1 MRILYKISLWLT
13 SVAIMA
19 AITSCEAVM
28 DGERPCP
35 AGESVSLSFK
45 MITSTTLVGTRADDN
60 PFHSEV
66 DSEFRQFEDGIDVND
81 LGLFIFAKDKDGVDQ
96 IVMKTTNISSSTNP
110 AMMITGSPGAYT
122 VTMIVEKDNLTKIL
136 GYEIDANSDENVDFR
151 IMILANCK
159 NAISGGWNAIDG
171 MTFTEVVTQAQSIAF
186 PMEAIHNT
194 NMGDSEVDG
203 VYKGNIPMFGTNT
216 FTVSQQDL
224 FLSRPDER
232 IWLGQIDM
240 LRSLAKV
247 RVIDNIQNK
256 DDSGYPKIIAAEILS
271 SQSAAIPVP
280 YDAVGYRNGYQVHTA
295 NIADPEKALTL
306 VGASV
311 YKLGSIPSSWDMT
324 PEAYRTGNTRI
335 GYIPEQKIAN
345 INGNVAQGMP
355 VFRITAALKKNADG
369 TDDTKTYDV
378 PMTGYNVNNG
388 GLEFTF
394 GNEILR
400 NHVYSL
406 SVNRVAVGTPA
417 EITVTVD
424 NWKSPEAGDLI
435 LDYNDNVTVPQ
446 GDRMEWVGGTYDGRD
461 GETYVLKP
469 WTSIANR
476 EPLVGYFR
484 IPTPAGAT
492 WTAYLIDA
500 GGPDAGAFAFLDT
513 DKDGNDI
520 EVPTISG
527 LIPVNGGSAAKSR
540 LRIVTTNQAP
550 SSDEAN
556 RAILQVVVTI
566 GEGAT
571 ASYVEVPLTPINSK
585 KLNFTL
591 IQNPK

>member
-81 LGLFIFAKDKDGVDQ
+81 LGLFIFAKDIDGVDQ
-96 IVMKTTNISSSTNP
+96 LVMKTTNISSSTNP

-280 YDAVGYRNGYQVHTA
+280 FDAVGYRNGYQVHTA
-295 NIADPEKALTL
+295 NIAEPEKALTL
-306 VGASV
+306 EGASV

-324 PEAYRTGNTRI
+324 PEADRTGNTHI

-355 VFRITAALKKNADG
+355 VFRITAALKKNLDG

-406 SVNRVAVGTPA
+406 SVNRVAVGTPTD
-417 EITVTVD
+417 ITVNVQTWDESSFTLDYTESLIIPNKMSWNPNSYASDV
-424 NWKSPEAGDLI
+424 NGVVIAKPWATTEAGQ
-435 LDYNDNVTVPQ
+435 T
-446 GDRMEWVGGTYDGRD
+446 WV
-461 GETYVLKP
+461 
-469 WTSIANR
+469 
-476 EPLVGYFR
+476 PLVGTFG
-484 IPTPAGAT
+484 IQSPVGARWEANLLT
-492 WTAYLIDA
+492 LD
-500 GGPDAGAFAFLDT
+500 GEQGAFAFLD
-513 DKDGNDI
+513 DRVQDENGNPWIGPSVSGIIDGKTLS
-520 EVPTISG
+520 TI
-527 LIPVNGGSAAKSR
+527 
-540 LRIVTTNQAP
+540 RIVTLDPEPTQT
-550 SSDEAN
+550 N
-556 RAILQVVVTI
+556 RARLQVVVTI
-566 GEGAT
+566 GEGASST
-571 ASYVEVPLTPINSK
+571 VLDADITPENTTYRHYTIV
-585 KLNFTL
+585 
-591 IQNPK
+591 QNEL

>member
-81 LGLFIFAKDKDGVDQ
+81 LGLFIFAKDIDGVDQ
-96 IVMKTTNISSSTNP
+96 LVMKTTNISSSTNP

-280 YDAVGYRNGYQVHTA
+280 FDAVGYRNGYQVHTA
-295 NIADPEKALTL
+295 NIAEPEKALTL
-306 VGASV
+306 EGASV

-324 PEAYRTGNTRI
+324 PEADRTGNTHI

-355 VFRITAALKKNADG
+355 VFRITAALKKNLDG

-424 NWKSPEAGDLI
+424 NWNESSLT
-435 LDYNDNVTVPQ
+435 LDYTESILVSNPLSWVPNTFENTAEN
-446 GDRMEWVGGTYDGRD
+446 GSVII
-461 GETYVLKP
+461 VKP
-469 WTSIANR
+469 WATTENGSTWI
-476 EPLVGYFR
+476 PLVGTFGFQSP
-484 IPTPAGAT
+484 IGAR
-492 WTAYLIDA
+492 WTAYLLTTVGDE
-500 GGPDAGAFAFLDT
+500 DSFAFMDESNP
-513 DKDGNDI
+513 DDYGNPSL
-520 EVPTISG
+520 VPSISG
-527 LIPVNGGSAAKSR
+527 IIDGKTLSTLK
-540 LRIVTTNQAP
+540 IVTLDPAP
-550 SSDEAN
+550 EQQN
-556 RAILQVVVTI
+556 RARLQILVTI
-566 GEGAT
+566 GEGSSAT
-571 ASYVEVPLTPINSK
+571 VTEAEAYGNIDY
-585 KLNFTL
+585 FT
-591 IQNPK
+591 IVQNPL

>member
-19 AITSCEAVM
+19 VITSCEAVM

-45 MITSTTLVGTRADDN
+45 MITSTTLVGTRADAY
-60 PFHSEV
+60 PSHSEV

-96 IVMKTTNISSSTNP
+96 LVMKTTNISSSTNP

-280 YDAVGYRNGYQVHTA
+280 FDAVGYRNGYQVHTA
-295 NIADPEKALTL
+295 NIAEPEKALTL
-306 VGASV
+306 EGASV

-324 PEAYRTGNTRI
+324 PEADRTGNTHI

-355 VFRITAALKKNADG
+355 VFRITAALKKNLDG

-424 NWKSPEAGDLI
+424 NWNESSLT
-435 LDYNDNVTVPQ
+435 LDYTESILVSNPLSWVPNTFENTAEN
-446 GDRMEWVGGTYDGRD
+446 GSVII
-461 GETYVLKP
+461 VKP
-469 WTSIANR
+469 WATTENGSTWI
-476 EPLVGYFR
+476 PLVGTFGFQSP
-484 IPTPAGAT
+484 IGAR
-492 WTAYLIDA
+492 WTAYLLTTVGDE
-500 GGPDAGAFAFLDT
+500 DSFAFMDESNP
-513 DKDGNDI
+513 DDYGNPSL
-520 EVPTISG
+520 VPSISG
-527 LIPVNGGSAAKSR
+527 IIDGKTLSTLK
-540 LRIVTTNQAP
+540 IVTLDPAP
-550 SSDEAN
+550 EQQN
-556 RAILQVVVTI
+556 RARLQILVTI
-566 GEGAT
+566 GEGSSAT
-571 ASYVEVPLTPINSK
+571 VTEAEAYGNIDY
-585 KLNFTL
+585 FT
-591 IQNPK
+591 IVQNPL